1 LGDRE
6 IYRYLAFTIISIPSV
21 RDLPFYV
28 IEEGTIHG
36 TVMFLESPL
45 NAATW
50 ALNSFAGYSKCK

>member
-1 LGDRE
+1 MSHL
-6 IYRYLAFTIISIPSV
+6 PSFPFLQS

-45 NAATW
+45 TAATW
-50 ALNSFAGYSKCK
+50 ALNFFAGYSKCK